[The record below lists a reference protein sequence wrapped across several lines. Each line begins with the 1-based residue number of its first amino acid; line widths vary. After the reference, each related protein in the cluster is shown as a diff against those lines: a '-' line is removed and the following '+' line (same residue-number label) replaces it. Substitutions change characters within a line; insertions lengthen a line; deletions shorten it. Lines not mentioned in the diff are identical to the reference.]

1 MSREKPQNEN
11 QAKSF
16 KLVSTARDDV
26 IAARIAAALAR
37 ESRKKSAKISFKN
50 QTKECAQWGAESF
63 IHT

>member
-37 ESRKKSAKISFKN
+37 ESRKKSAKISFQKIN
-50 QTKECAQWGAESF
+50 ERVCSMGC
-63 IHT
+63 